1 MTRYDLRMQRSIAAR
16 YAAHPTARFATVVP
30 RAREPR
36 LGLDRH
42 VRFRTVSD
50 RPTLLR
56 RPDLA
61 PLAMLR
67 ADWRAVTPA
76 RGRRAPTTLIGPG
89 TPVHW
94 ASHGVRPAGRRPRA
108 AAAPWRG

>member
-1 MTRYDLRMQRSIAAR
+1 MQRSIASR
-16 YAAHPTARFATVVP
+16 YASRPVARFATVVP

-42 VRFRTVSD
+42 ARFRTGSA

-56 RPDLA
+56 RPDLGPIA
-61 PLAMLR
+61 LLR

-76 RGRRAPTTLIGPG
+76 RPHHSPAGLGGPHAP
-89 TPVHW
+89 VRW
-94 ASHGVRPAGRRPRA
+94 AKLGVRAAGRRPRA
-108 AAAPWRG
+108 ATAPWRG

>member
-1 MTRYDLRMQRSIAAR
+1 MQRSIAAR
-16 YAAHPTARFATVVP
+16 YAARPTARFATVAP

-42 VRFRTVSD
+42 VRFRAAVD

-61 PLAMLR
+61 PLALLR

-76 RGRRAPTTLIGPG
+76 RAYRVPTALVGPG
-89 TPVHW
+89 APVRW
-94 ASHGVRPAGRRPRA
+94 ANHGVRATGRRPRA